1 MEADCQ
7 KGYTMSVDLPAARKI
22 AVIGAGPA
30 GLGCVEVLVQKG
42 HEVIIFEY
50 QPAFDGLPVDEIN
63 NFKPANDVWQERREE
78 FEHAGV
84 KFVRNTYIC
93 NDKTVDDLFEEGF
106 DAVFIDV
113 DFEIDRKMENTPGK
127 DLSGV
132 YKAAD
137 FLLRA
142 NVDSNRP
149 PLEIGR
155 RVVVI
160 GGGDVASDC
169 LRAALRLG
177 SDDVICL
184 SCCAENE
191 MFDGRNIRRMTRE
204 EGAKYRFL
212 TQPVKFI
219 AGADGRLAAVECIEM
234 KLGEPDPQGRR
245 NPIPVEG
252 SNFSVAADTVIL
264 ALGYWT
270 DPVPGKDKY
279 NAMTSQE
286 GVFTGGDY
294 AVISGAMADG
304 RKAALAID
312 EYLRNKK

>member
-7 KGYTMSVDLPAARKI
+7 RGYTMSVDLPVARKI

-50 QPAFDGLPVDEIN
+50 ESAFGGLPVDEIN
-63 NFKPANDVWQERREE
+63 NFKHANDVWQERREE

-84 KFVRNTYIC
+84 KFVRDTYIC
-93 NDKTVDDLFEEGF
+93 ENKTVDDFFEEGF

-113 DFEIDRKMENTPGK
+113 DSEIDRKMENTPGK

-132 YKAAD
+132 YEAAD
-137 FLLRA
+137 FLIRA

-149 PLEIGR
+149 PLEVGR
-155 RVVVI
+155 RAVVI

-169 LRAALRLG
+169 LRTALRLG

-184 SCCAENE
+184 CCRAENE
-191 MFDGRNIRRMTRE
+191 MFDGENVRRPARE

-219 AGADGRLAAVECIEM
+219 AGADGRLAAVECVDM
-234 KLGEPDPQGRR
+234 KLGEPNAKGRR
-245 NPIPVEG
+245 ITVPVEG

-270 DPVPGKDKY
+270 HPIPGKDKHK
-279 NAMTSQE
+279 AMTSQE
-286 GVFTGGDY
+286 GVFTGGDC
-294 AVISGAMADG
+294 AVGSDATVDG
-304 RKAALAID
+304 RKVALAID